1 MASTNSSSSPPQ
13 KGEKDDS
20 EISHIEENI
29 WLDYS
34 NGTITNVYDEKSNN
48 TDGVNITASS
58 SGTIINVYDEKFN
71 NTDGVNI
78 TASRTAAPTSI
89 IERIFNTTWPPDD
102 SGINGTTTPGG
113 YYGRPRPASP
123 TIPPTWDGQ
132 FPPQQE
138 QLAPFPQPNMIIV
151 GVLIALI
158 VVLGMVLG
166 VVTIPPLINF
176 FRRKI
181 PVSQKR
187 IDRRYATI
195 DGWLITKVMLSYCC
209 CSFCCCCSKMVYEH
223 MLSIIFL

>member
-34 NGTITNVYDEKSNN
+34 NGTI
-48 TDGVNITASS
+48 
-58 SGTIINVYDEKFN
+58 INVYGEKFN

>member
-34 NGTITNVYDEKSNN
+34 N
-48 TDGVNITASS
+48 
-58 SGTIINVYDEKFN
+58 GTIINVYDEKFN